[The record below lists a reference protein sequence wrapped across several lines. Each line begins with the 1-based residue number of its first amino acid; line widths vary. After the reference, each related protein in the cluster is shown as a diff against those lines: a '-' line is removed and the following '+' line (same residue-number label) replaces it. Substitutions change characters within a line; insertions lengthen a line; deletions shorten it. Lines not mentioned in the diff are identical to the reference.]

1 MKTLEKGPWQ
11 QTTEAADTSCF
22 NCISNCKAI
31 NEREKEEGSI
41 RAKRKE
47 TWATTWKYFIFT
59 PMRAGYLWQLHRA
72 SNPCIWTPRHFP
84 GSNKATESR
93 FPRGYSFISPIF
105 LLVATNKDEGGRKP
119 TDQVGD
125 LSIKSLGQILC
136 FAQYWDMRISK
147 Y

>member
-1 MKTLEKGPWQ
+1 MKTLERGPWQ
-11 QTTEAADTSCF
+11 QTTEAADTSHF

-31 NEREKEEGSI
+31 NERKKEGASGQREKRLEQPCGNISSSPQWEQVIYGS
-41 RAKRKE
+41 
-47 TWATTWKYFIFT
+47 
-59 PMRAGYLWQLHRA
+59 
-72 SNPCIWTPRHFP
+72 CIEHQIL
-84 GSNKATESR
+84 ATELPGTFQAAIKLHSLD
-93 FPRGYSFISPIF
+93 FPLAYSFISPIF

-125 LSIKSLGQILC
+125 LAIKSLGQILC